1 MNTYFDSFGHTC
13 RRGNAGSYG
22 SSMFIFLR
30 TSQAVFTSQPLL
42 WEDSIPPQPCCKR
55 LLSLF
60 HNPAFLVGV
69 EWHLTV
75 DLHGIFPVTV
85 SILSCISWPFVPLT
99 FISFLRLY
107 FFCEHLCLNKQNV
120 IYLLLGRQKLYTGQ
134 CVLVALTENWYLL

>member
-107 FFCEHLCLNKQNV
+107 FFCEQNV
-120 IYLLLGRQKLYTGQ
+120 IYLILGRQKLYTGQ